1 MASSSLILSSE
12 ALCWAVLALEAG
24 LGLGLLG
31 GLVLGCGG
39 PSGKPLFSLIFFS
52 VFLYFYLNSD
62 LNSYPNS
69 FLFCR
74 CFNYVNSLNMECN
87 DYFFILLIEDN
98 TLYFIK
104 FHTCGLLKIAIRHE
118 FLSSF

>member
-24 LGLGLLG
+24 LGLGLFG

-52 VFLYFYLNSD
+52 VFFF
-62 LNSYPNS
+62 S
-69 FLFCR
+69 F
-74 CFNYVNSLNMECN
+74 
-87 DYFFILLIEDN
+87 
-98 TLYFIK
+98 
-104 FHTCGLLKIAIRHE
+104 
-118 FLSSF
+118 

>member
-39 PSGKPLFSLIFFS
+39 PSGKPLFSLILFS
-52 VFLYFYLNSD
+52 VFFFYF
-62 LNSYPNS
+62 
-69 FLFCR
+69 
-74 CFNYVNSLNMECN
+74 
-87 DYFFILLIEDN
+87 
-98 TLYFIK
+98 
-104 FHTCGLLKIAIRHE
+104 
-118 FLSSF
+118 